1 MGKRKHIL
9 LVDDESEFRFSATVA
24 LRRAGY
30 EVSEA
35 EDGLEALAKILE
47 SSNAGKMYSLLLTD
61 IRMPAKSG
69 MELLDDI
76 RRNGIEIPVIAISNF
91 TEEGLVEA
99 LRARGCNRFIEKP
112 FGPKELVE
120 HVDAFLGGGMEE
132 VG

>member
-47 SSNAGKMYSLLLTD
+47 SNKAGKMYSLLLTD